1 VAARKGKMEIQPIAQ
16 DGTICIK
23 PIGFIRSE
31 IAEQQHGGFQKVE
44 SLIELKPEFSDYL
57 IGIEEYSHL
66 KVIYWLSEMTETHGL
81 HRPQSNP
88 DVPEVGM
95 FACR

>member
-1 VAARKGKMEIQPIAQ
+1 MQIEPIAA
-16 DGTICIK
+16 DGTIRIK
-23 PIGFIRSE
+23 PIGVIRSRV
-31 IAEQQHGGFQKVE
+31 AEQQTGGFEEVE
-44 SLIELKPEFSDYL
+44 SSIELRAEFADFL
-57 IGIEEYSHL
+57 VGLGDYSHL

-88 DVPEVGM
+88 EVPEVGM